1 MRYCLAH
8 RRINLSSNSRRDFD
22 QRRGSSSKRGYGRRW
37 EKLRKMILARDPLCC
52 VRANMLELIVM
63 ARHAS
68 MVRNSDMS
76 VLTLLELH
84 LKHFCN
90 GTRPSTD
97 VDHII
102 PRPAGDDNEDN
113 LQGACHECH
122 SYKTAVFDSKF
133 ISRGRGID
141 ISTILSLAD
150 RPRPKRHTPAK

>member
-8 RRINLSSNSRRDFD
+8 RRINLNLNSRRVFD
-22 QRRGSSSKRGYGRRW
+22 RQRGSSCKRGYGRRW

-52 VRANMLELIVM
+52 VRANMLEMIAI
-63 ARHAS
+63 ARAS
-68 MVRNSDMS
+68 DEREILAVLEHHVR
-76 VLTLLELH
+76 
-84 LKHFCN
+84 HFCD

-113 LQGACHECH
+113 LEGGCHECH

-133 ISRGRGID
+133 IAGGRGID
-141 ISTILSLAD
+141 ISTILAGAD
-150 RPRPKRHTPAK
+150 RRRPTAHTPAK